1 MLDHRLMSRWLG
13 RISGMNRFR
22 RFLAQTTGERS
33 LAFWLDAE
41 RFRKSA
47 SKEVDEEHRN
57 LFRQMEAKY
66 FKYGASMELPEHA
79 KWPALAQKGNI
90 SLNNY

>member
-1 MLDHRLMSRWLG
+1 MGRWLG
-13 RISGMNRFR
+13 RVSGMNRFR
-22 RFLAQTTGERS
+22 RFLTQTTGERS

-47 SKEVDEEHRN
+47 KDDDDEHRK

-79 KWPALAQKGNI
+79 KWPAFSTSKGENVT
-90 SLNNY
+90 L